1 MKGKKEMGKTIEF
14 EKNDYRLKK
23 VRFCISAWSKN
34 DALSIRVKSFPIKLE
49 NGTMIVTDGNRL
61 HIAKG
66 FPDKPDGFY
75 KVVKNTE
82 VLVVL
87 KELDLEET
95 ENKRFPDIDSVL
107 PDKSKDPI
115 WNGIKVNGLSY
126 ASKCYT
132 KIVRK
137 MSDNTTINFEYLKDV
152 LSSEVYF
159 NISQYREEGPII
171 FENDNCFALIMP
183 MYI

>member
-14 EKNDYRLKK
+14 EKNDYRFKK
-23 VRFCISAWSKN
+23 VRFCISAWNK
-34 DALSIRVKSFPIKLE
+34 VKSFPIKLE

-75 KVVKNTE
+75 EIIKNTK
-82 VLVVL
+82 VLIVL

-115 WNGIKVNGLSY
+115 WNGIETNGLSW
-126 ASKCYT
+126 ASTCYT